1 MGRLL
6 RWVGILLGGLV
17 GLVLVAVLVVF
28 LVSNGKL
35 SQAYPKPTETITAPT
50 DAETLARGEYLVNM
64 MGCNECHGANL
75 AGTAFLEDPAFGYL
89 PAPNLTTGGIGAT
102 YSDTDYANALR
113 HGIRPDGS
121 TLLIMPSE
129 HYYYL
134 NDADTAAII
143 AYLKSVPPVT
153 DTLGSRN
160 PGPILR
166 MLLATGAFP
175 VQAEVVALR
184 EQDAPRPAP
193 VAEGVTVEYGG
204 YLANQCIGC
213 HGLDLKG
220 GVAQGDGGAEIPTP
234 DITSGGQIA
243 NYSQEQFVAAF
254 RTGLRPDGSQISPFM
269 PWATLGNATDDDL
282 IAMYLYLS
290 TLPAEGRTAPG
301 N

>member
-1 MGRLL
+1 MGRVL
-6 RWVGILLGGLV
+6 RILGIILGGLV
-17 GLVLVAVLVVF
+17 GVVLVAILIVF
-28 LVSNGKL
+28 VVSNGKL
-35 SQAYPKPTETITAPT
+35 AQAYPTPTETITVPT
-50 DAETLARGEYLVNM
+50 DADTLARGEYLVNM
-64 MGCNECHGANL
+64 MGCGDCHGENL
-75 AGTAFLEDPAFGYL
+75 AGTRFLEDPAFGYL
-89 PAPNLTTGGIGAT
+89 PAPNLTTGGVGAT

-113 HGIRPDGS
+113 HGIRPDGT

-134 NDADTAAII
+134 NDADTAAMI
-143 AYLKSVPPVT
+143 AYIKTVPAVT
-153 DTLGSRN
+153 DELGTRS

-175 VQAEVVALR
+175 VQAEVVAQR
-184 EQDAPRPAP
+184 VNDAPRPAAVP
-193 VAEGVTVEYGG
+193 QGATVEHGG

-243 NYSQEQFVAAF
+243 NYTQEQFIAAF
-254 RTGLRPDGSQISPFM
+254 RTGMRPDGSQISPVM
-269 PWATLGNATDDDL
+269 PWATVGRATDEDL
-282 IAMYLYLS
+282 TAMYLYLS